1 MTSENR
7 IKYPPVKF
15 VSVVVPMLNEEENVR
30 ELVHGVNDVLDGLHY
45 DSEIILINDGS
56 CDNTWNTIMELSCEN
71 ARIKGLDLAGNYGQ
85 TIALRAGFKEAKGDV
100 IIAMDGDLQHD
111 PKYIPEFLKY
121 IEMGYDMVGGAKEN
135 RPEGWLTRQL
145 SDLAHAIICRLS
157 GVNLKY
163 FGATFK
169 AYRSYLL
176 KNSNLIGDAHRFLG
190 AIVAKDGIRYT
201 EFPIDIQ
208 ERKAGQ
214 SNYNLSKVFL
224 VLVDLFFLKFFVS
237 YMNKPFR
244 LFGVSGGIILFVGL
258 VLTSI
263 LTFGSL
269 FFNFHI
275 KEDYIAEFL
284 FSIFLM
290 LFGLLLVSFGLIAEI
305 GIHNYYT
312 KGNEPYTIR
321 NSANL

>member
-1 MTSENR
+1 MMSEKK
-7 IKYPPVKF
+7 IKYPPIKS
-15 VSVVVPMLNEEENVR
+15 VSIVVPMLNEEENVR
-30 ELVHGVNDVLDGLHY
+30 ELVYGVNDVLDSLQY

-56 CDNTWNTIMELSCEN
+56 SDNTWTIIMELSNEN
-71 ARIKGLDLAGNYGQ
+71 SKVKGIDLAGNYGQ

-135 RPEGWLTRQL
+135 RPEGWFKSRL
-145 SDLAHAIICRLS
+145 SDIAHAIICRLS

-201 EFPIDIQ
+201 EFPIDIR
-208 ERKAGQ
+208 ERKAGE
-214 SNYNLSKVFL
+214 SSYTFSKVFL
-224 VLVDLFFLKFFVS
+224 VLVDLFFLKFIIS

-244 LFGVSGGIILFVGL
+244 LFGVSGGIILFTGFIF
-258 VLTSI
+258 TSI

-312 KGNEPYTIR
+312 RGNEPYTVR
-321 NSANL
+321 SSANL